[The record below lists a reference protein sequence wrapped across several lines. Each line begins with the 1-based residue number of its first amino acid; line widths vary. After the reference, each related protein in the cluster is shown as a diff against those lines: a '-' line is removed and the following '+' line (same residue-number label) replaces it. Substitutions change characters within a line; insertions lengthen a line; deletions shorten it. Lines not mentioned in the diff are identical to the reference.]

1 MIKKLFKLFKS
12 KTPDSPANETKACTS
27 SSEEDIKETI
37 LRAFENYE
45 FVPFLQF
52 IVDAKTEK
60 VVRAE
65 ALSRWDRGEKGIV
78 APGNY
83 IWVMEENGLI
93 GRHDLY
99 MFDLV
104 CKQLEAWKGTAL
116 SDVPISC
123 NFTRITLSE
132 RGIIEK
138 IKAICEKYDFDRSNV
153 CIEITEEA
161 IEKNVENALSNI
173 EECKKLGF
181 RIALD
186 DLGRGYTSL
195 SNLCDYPIDIVK
207 IDRDILLKADT
218 ERGRALLEGIIELA
232 HKLGLKVVCEG
243 IETEEQRAFVIKA
256 GCDYIQGFYYFRPMP
271 KEECDK
277 LMFVA
282 D

>member
-1 MIKKLFKLFKS
+1 MRC
-12 KTPDSPANETKACTS
+12 ETS
-27 SSEEDIKETI
+27 GEENITESF
-37 LRAFENYE
+37 LRAFDERE
-45 FVPFLQF
+45 FVLFVQF

-65 ALSRWDRGEKGIV
+65 ALSRWNRGEKGIV
-78 APGNY
+78 APGKY
-83 IWVMEENGLI
+83 IWLMEENGLI

-99 MFDLV
+99 MFELV
-104 CKQLEAWKGTAL
+104 CKQLQEWKETSL
-116 SDVPISC
+116 SDVPLSC
-123 NFTRITLSE
+123 NFTRVTLSE
-132 RGIIEK
+132 KGVVEK
-138 IKAICEKYDFDRSNV
+138 IKAICEKYDFDRSKV

-186 DLGRGYTSL
+186 DLGNGYTSL

-218 ERGRALLEGIIELA
+218 ERGRALLEGIVELA
-232 HKLGLKVVCEG
+232 HKLKLKVVCEG
-243 IETEEQRAFVIKA
+243 IETEEQKEVVVNA

-271 KEECDK
+271 KEEYEKIMC
-277 LMFVA
+277 A